1 MKLKELLMEGTTPD
15 TVVSGIASY
24 DLKKGVSALKKAGF
38 KASVYSGEY
47 IGVSISGDYT
57 NDSTFK
63 SAIGK
68 VLKDAEITGYDIS
81 E

>member
-1 MKLKELLMEGTTPD
+1 M
-15 TVVSGIASY
+15 
-24 DLKKGVSALKKAGF
+24 KKAGF

-57 NDSTFK
+57 NDAIFK